1 MAESPNIAALEKIL
15 SALGPRLAS
24 EMVFTGGA
32 VVELYGQVVSAPPP
46 RVTRAVD
53 CIVAVSNRSEFQKL
67 EAKLHRCGFVNAGLV
82 GESGP
87 LCRYTLDDIL
97 LDVMPTTAEV
107 LGFTNRRFA
116 LAVREPERHVLPSGS
131 VMLLATFPRFLA
143 IKLETL
149 SARGGVDV
157 RSSHDLEDIVR
168 LVTGRREPQRELR
181 DEIPEVRNFIKRSLR
196 EWSKNATFIEGIE
209 AGAPMGREQAEQMLQ
224 FVEELIAKR

>member
-1 MAESPNIAALEKIL
+1 MAESPNIAALERIL
-15 SALGPRLAS
+15 SALGPHLSS

-32 VVELYGQVVSAPPP
+32 VVELYAQVASPPP
-46 RVTRAVD
+46 RVTRDVD

-67 EAKLHRCGFVNAGLV
+67 EARLHRCGFVNAGLV
-82 GESGP
+82 GKSGP

-107 LGFTNRRFA
+107 LGFTNRWFA

-131 VMLLATFPRFLA
+131 IALLATFPRFLA

-168 LVTGRREPQRELR
+168 LVTGRREPRRELR

-196 EWSKNATFIEGIE
+196 EWSKNATFNEGIE